1 MAGFLSDFNGSAG
14 VSLNGERSTLT
25 LKINKQ
31 YADLFKGEVE
41 DRIADVIAVRYKY
54 AYFRKNVRFE
64 GLDGFETELLRA
76 ALIAA
81 DLDEDKKYI
90 IRRLRNFEEYAI
102 DGIYNFRLAPLKR
115 KWNDIVG
122 YIPPYFSNG
131 QLKDFVKYLLGEK
144 RNKRVIVEN
153 GEVYD
158 ENYNKLDRVS
168 LTDGG
173 EDGKIVREVLLSA
186 SGKVS
191 VRGNLPSA
199 DEKYI
204 RAFYGVHATFYAG

>member
-1 MAGFLSDFNGSAG
+1 M
-14 VSLNGERSTLT
+14 
-25 LKINKQ
+25 
-31 YADLFKGEVE
+31 
-41 DRIADVIAVRYKY
+41 
-54 AYFRKNVRFE
+54 
-64 GLDGFETELLRA
+64 
-76 ALIAA
+76 
-81 DLDEDKKYI
+81 
-90 IRRLRNFEEYAI
+90 
-102 DGIYNFRLAPLKR
+102 
-115 KWNDIVG
+115 
-122 YIPPYFSNG
+122 
-131 QLKDFVKYLLGEK
+131 
-144 RNKRVIVEN
+144 IVEN